1 MKGFFNLS
9 HLSAGFTTV
18 LVGYTSS
25 VVIVIQAAT
34 ASGANPTQIESW
46 LLTLGVVMG
55 LTSILYS
62 WFYKTP
68 IVTAWSTPA
77 AVMLA
82 ASAGQYSL
90 PVVIGAFMFSGALFT
105 LTGML
110 APLTRALSKIPVPL
124 GTAMLGA
131 ILLPFVPKP
140 SPC

>member
-68 IVTAWSTPA
+68 IVTAWS
-77 AVMLA
+77 
-82 ASAGQYSL
+82 
-90 PVVIGAFMFSGALFT
+90 
-105 LTGML
+105 
-110 APLTRALSKIPVPL
+110 
-124 GTAMLGA
+124 
-131 ILLPFVPKP
+131 
-140 SPC
+140 